1 MVRILRADRRGPRL
15 LKAEVVNATVEA
27 RAILERAR
35 TEARALREQARLD
48 GHVQGREE
56 AKAELAAELTA
67 HAHACAQALD
77 ALEPQAIE
85 VALQAARRLV
95 GDALEGDDGAVR
107 DLVADLLARLRRARR
122 VTIRIHPDDEDA
134 ARQALALDAQREG
147 QTRALTLESD
157 PTLERGDCVLES
169 DMGTID
175 ARIETRIAA
184 LARALE
190 QR

>member
-15 LKAEVVNATVEA
+15 LKAEVVDATEEA

-35 TEARALREQARLD
+35 TEARALRELARRD
-48 GHVQGREE
+48 GHAQGREE

-95 GDALEGDDGAVR
+95 GDALEADDGAVR
-107 DLVADLLARLRRARR
+107 DLIADLLARLHRARH
-122 VTIRIHPDDEDA
+122 VTVRIHPGDEDA
-134 ARQALALDAQREG
+134 ARQALALVVEESEGEGAQHQLVVAFVAQR
-147 QTRALTLESD
+147 QVV
-157 PTLERGDCVLES
+157 P
-169 DMGTID
+169 
-175 ARIETRIAA
+175 
-184 LARALE
+184 
-190 QR
+190 